1 MLQSI
6 RKKLQ
11 SPYPANFHWK
21 NGLRMALLFG
31 FFIAFFL
38 WYFRPYDFNNP
49 SKVGL
54 ISCCFGLITFFCVVF
69 NSILLPK
76 LLPKI
81 YDEESW
87 TIGREITAIVYNT
100 AFVGLFNGFF
110 VLYLSALPS
119 GNWLQILW
127 DLQIATFSVG
137 ALPIIVSTLYKQN
150 VLLRRNLKRANS
162 ISKKIQNSQSENKRL
177 DSEKEVGE
185 MISILAE
192 NGSLELEIA
201 SRNLQFVKSEG
212 NYLEV
217 HFSGNGEPKRQV
229 VRNTLKSMEVL
240 VSNQKQFFRCHRS
253 YLVNLDLVSSISGNA
268 RGYELSI
275 KQSSQIVPVSRGKI
289 EELKERV

>member
-6 RKKLQ
+6 RHKLQ

-21 NGLRMALLFG
+21 RGLRMALLFG
-31 FFIAFFL
+31 FFITFFL

-49 SKVGL
+49 TKVGL
-54 ISCCFGLITFFCVVF
+54 ISSCFGLITFFCVVF

-87 TIGREITAIVYNT
+87 TIGWEITSIIYST

-110 VLYLSALPS
+110 VLYLSASPS
-119 GNWLQILW
+119 ENWLHILL

-150 VLLRRNLKRANS
+150 LFLRRNLRKANS
-162 ISKKIQNSQSENKRL
+162 ISQKIQSSQLEKEGL

-185 MISILAE
+185 VISILAE
-192 NGSLELEIA
+192 NGSVELELA
-201 SRNLQFVKSEG
+201 SKNLQFVKSEG

-217 HFSGNGEPKRQV
+217 HFSESEESKRQII
-229 VRNTLKSMEVL
+229 RNILKSIEVL
-240 VSNQKQFFRCHRS
+240 VSNQKQFFRCHRR
-253 YLVNLDLVSSISGNA
+253 YLVNLELVSSISGNA
-268 RGYELSI
+268 RGYELSL
-275 KQSSQIVPVSRGKI
+275 KNSSQIVPVSRGKI
-289 EELKERV
+289 EGLKERI